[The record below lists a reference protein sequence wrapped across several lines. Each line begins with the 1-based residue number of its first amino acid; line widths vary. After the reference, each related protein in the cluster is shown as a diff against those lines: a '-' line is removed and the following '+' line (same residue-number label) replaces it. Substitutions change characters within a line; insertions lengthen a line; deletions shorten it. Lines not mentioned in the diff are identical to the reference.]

1 LVYSSSLLFHLLEID
16 LLGPISLGRCFGG
29 TAIRPYPGWVDG
41 MHGSDGMDSPY
52 IHTARNPRTM
62 GWSFTTLSLDQQRI
76 SSICASIKIES
87 LVSENNIWTFMIR
100 IHQSPLPLVN
110 LPPSL
115 GRCTPFY
122 HLETPTSVRVRKHA
136 RLIMRG
142 KFTNRSRRVVAGKVI
157 PYFFLTFLPL
167 TELAVNSLTKVGVE

>member
-1 LVYSSSLLFHLLEID
+1 MVYSSSLLFHLLEID

-100 IHQSPLPLVN
+100 IHQSPLLFVIDIEIQTHRHKASLLAIHHLSSLYCQAICISYLICLAFSLLSIAWYSTRSPNCPLIWK
-110 LPPSL
+110 PS
-115 GRCTPFY
+115 
-122 HLETPTSVRVRKHA
+122 
-136 RLIMRG
+136 
-142 KFTNRSRRVVAGKVI
+142 
-157 PYFFLTFLPL
+157 
-167 TELAVNSLTKVGVE
+167 